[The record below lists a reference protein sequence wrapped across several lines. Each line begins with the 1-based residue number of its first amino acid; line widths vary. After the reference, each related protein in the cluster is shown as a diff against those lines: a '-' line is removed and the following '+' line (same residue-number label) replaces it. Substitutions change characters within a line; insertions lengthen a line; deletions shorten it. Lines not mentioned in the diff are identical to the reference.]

1 MSEHG
6 SRRRAPVAVRK
17 KGKDREILEWVRRT
31 FLRHDMVVPGDTVVV
46 GVSGGLDSVCL
57 LDILTRLKAE
67 DRLRLVIAHVHHG
80 LRPEE
85 GDREFRFVEGLASRY
100 GVPFEG
106 RRIEASSYAK
116 GVNVQAQARRFRVRF
131 FEDVARE
138 WGAGRIATGHH
149 RDDHAETLLMQ
160 VLRGTGGLIGIR
172 PVRDGT
178 YIRPLIEIPRERIRA
193 YAKGLELPF
202 CEDSSNRKRT
212 YLRNRIRQDLIP
224 WIRKE
229 ANPSFVDSL
238 LQLAS
243 ILEEETKCLDTFAEE
258 ALERVTLRSISEA
271 EVILRRDLL
280 EGMPRAIQRRV
291 LRRSYGRLVGSTQ
304 GLSYVHLE
312 GVCDALGKPEGR
324 VHKVFS
330 LPRGVR
336 VFLEYETL
344 SLTRRDLWEVTPYEV
359 PLPLGDEML
368 IPEAGITLRAH
379 RVVCD
384 GSPPESVENRLSRG
398 EKDRYCACLD
408 ADLAVGEMV
417 VRNARPGDRFRPLGL
432 GGGKK
437 LKDFFRDEKIPR
449 SLRHRIAILEIGG
462 RVAWVVGYRVD
473 DRFKVSEG
481 TRDVICVHALATDHE
496 EGTRTGKISQ
506 IK

>member
-1 MSEHG
+1 
-6 SRRRAPVAVRK
+6 VAVRK
-17 KGKDREILEWVRRT
+17 RGKDREILEWVRRT

-67 DRLRLVIAHVHHG
+67 YRLRLVIAHVHHG

-106 RRIEASSYAK
+106 RRIEASSYAT
-116 GVNVQAQARRFRVRF
+116 GANVQAQARRFRVRF

-178 YIRPLIEIPRERIRA
+178 YIRPLIEIPRERIQA
-193 YAKGLELPF
+193 YARGLELPF

-258 ALERVTLRSISEA
+258 ALERVTRRSISEA

-336 VFLEYETL
+336 VFLEYEEVY
-344 SLTRRDLWEVTPYEV
+344 LTRRDLWQVTPYEV
-359 PLPLGDEML
+359 PLPPGDERL
-368 IPEAGITLRAH
+368 ISEAGIILRAH
-379 RVVCD
+379 RVVFD
-384 GSPPESVENRLSRG
+384 GSSPGTFENRLSGWG
-398 EKDRYCACLD
+398 EDRYCACLD

-417 VRNARPGDRFRPLGL
+417 VRNARPGDRFRPLGS
-432 GGGKK
+432 GGWKK
-437 LKDFFRDEKIPR
+437 LKDFFSDEKIPR
-449 SLRHRIAILEIGG
+449 SLRRRIAILEIGG

-481 TRDVICVHALATDHE
+481 TREVMSVQALATDHE
-496 EGTRTGKISQ
+496 EGTQTGKISQ

>member
-1 MSEHG
+1 M
-6 SRRRAPVAVRK
+6 AVRER
-17 KGKDREILEWVRRT
+17 GNDQEILELVRRT
-31 FLRHDMVVPGDTVVV
+31 FLRHDMVVRGDTVVV
-46 GVSGGLDSVCL
+46 GVSGGLDSVSL
-57 LDILTRLKAE
+57 LDILSRLKAE
-67 DRLRLVIAHVHHG
+67 YRLRLVIAHVHHG

-85 GDREFRFVEGLASRY
+85 GDREFRFVEGLASQYR
-100 GVPFEG
+100 VPFEG
-106 RRIEASSYAK
+106 RRIEASTYAK
-116 GVNVQAQARRFRVRF
+116 GANVQAQARRFRVRF
-131 FEDVARE
+131 FEEVARE
-138 WGAGRIATGHH
+138 WGASRIATGHH

-160 VLRGTGGLIGIR
+160 ILRGTGGLIGIR
-172 PVRDGT
+172 PVRDGK
-178 YIRPLIEIPRERIRA
+178 YIRPLIEIPRESIQA
-193 YAKGLELPF
+193 YANGLGLPF
-202 CEDSSNRKRT
+202 REDSSNRKRT

-243 ILEEETKCLDTFAEE
+243 ILEEETKCLDAVAEE
-258 ALERVTLRSISEA
+258 ALERITRRASHKG

-291 LRRSYGRLVGSTQ
+291 LRRSYGRLAGSTR

-312 GVCDALGKPEGR
+312 GVCDALGRPGGR
-324 VHKVFS
+324 VHKAFS

-336 VFLEYETL
+336 VFLEYEAAY
-344 SLTRRDLWEVTPYEV
+344 LTRRDLWEARPYEV
-359 PLPLGDEML
+359 PLPLGDERL
-368 IPEAGITLRAH
+368 IPEAGIALHAH
-379 RVVCD
+379 RVIFD
-384 GSPPESVENRLSRG
+384 GSARKGVEGCLSGVG
-398 EKDRYCACLD
+398 EDRNCAFLD
-408 ADLAVGEMV
+408 ADLAVGEMI

-432 GGGKK
+432 GGEKK
-437 LKDFFRDEKIPR
+437 LKDFFMDEKIPR

-481 TRDVICVHALATDHE
+481 TREVIRVQALAKEQED
-496 EGTRTGKISQ
+496 GTLARKISQ

>member
-1 MSEHG
+1 
-6 SRRRAPVAVRK
+6 VAVRER
-17 KGKDREILEWVRRT
+17 GTDQDILELVRRT
-31 FLRHDMVVPGDTVVV
+31 FLRHGMVVPGDTVVV
-46 GVSGGLDSVCL
+46 GVSGGLDSVSL
-57 LDILTRLKAE
+57 FDILTRLKAE
-67 DRLRLVIAHVHHG
+67 YRLRLVIAHVHHG
-80 LRPEE
+80 LRPAE

-106 RRIEASSYAK
+106 RRVEASSYAK
-116 GVNVQAQARRFRVRF
+116 GANVQAQARRFRVRF
-131 FEDVARE
+131 FEEVARK
-138 WGAGRIATGHH
+138 WGASRIATGHH

-178 YIRPLIEIPRERIRA
+178 YIRPLIEIPRERIQA
-193 YAKGLELPF
+193 YANGLGLLF

-224 WIRKE
+224 WIRRE

-243 ILEEETKCLDTFAEE
+243 ILEEETKCLDAVAEE
-258 ALERVTLRSISEA
+258 ALERVTRRASPEV

-291 LRRSYGRLVGSTQ
+291 LRRSYGRLTGSTR
-304 GLSYVHLE
+304 GLSYVHME
-312 GVCDALGKPEGR
+312 GICDALGKPGGR

-336 VFLEYETL
+336 VFLEYEAVY
-344 SLTRRDLWEVTPYEV
+344 LTRRDLWEVTPYEV
-359 PLPLGDEML
+359 TLPLGDERL

-379 RVVCD
+379 RVVFD
-384 GSPPESVENRLSRG
+384 GSSPESVKNRLSGGG
-398 EKDRYCACLD
+398 EDRYCACLD

-437 LKDFFRDEKIPR
+437 LKDFFIDEKVPR

-462 RVAWVVGYRVD
+462 KVAWVVGYRVD

-481 TRDVICVHALATDHE
+481 TREVIHVQALPKEQE
-496 EGTRTGKISQ
+496 EGTRARIISQ
-506 IK
+506 TK

>member
-1 MSEHG
+1 M
-6 SRRRAPVAVRK
+6 AVRER
-17 KGKDREILEWVRRT
+17 GNDQDMLELVRRT
-31 FLRHDMVVPGDTVVV
+31 LLRHDMVVRGDTVVV
-46 GVSGGLDSVCL
+46 GVSGGLDSVSL
-57 LDILTRLKAE
+57 LDILSRLKAE
-67 DRLRLVIAHVHHG
+67 YRLRLVIAHVHHG
-80 LRPEE
+80 LRPAE

-106 RRIEASSYAK
+106 RRIEASSYPK
-116 GVNVQAQARRFRVRF
+116 GANVQAQARRFRVRF
-131 FEDVARE
+131 FEEVAQE
-138 WGAGRIATGHH
+138 WGASRIATGHH

-172 PVRDGT
+172 PVREGT
-178 YIRPLIEIPRERIRA
+178 YIRPLIEIPRERIQA
-193 YAKGLELPF
+193 YANGLGLSF

-238 LQLAS
+238 LQFAS
-243 ILEEETKCLDTFAEE
+243 ILEEETKCLDEVAEE
-258 ALERVTLRSISEA
+258 ALERVTRPSSPEV

-291 LRRSYGRLVGSTQ
+291 LRRSYGRLAGSTR
-304 GLSYVHLE
+304 GLSYVHME
-312 GVCDALGKPEGR
+312 GICDALGKPQGR

-336 VFLEYETL
+336 VFLEYKAVY
-344 SLTRRDLWEVTPYEV
+344 LTRRDLWEVTPYEV
-359 PLPLGDEML
+359 PLLLGDERL
-368 IPEAGITLRAH
+368 IPEAGISLRAH
-379 RVVCD
+379 RVVFD
-384 GSPPESVENRLSRG
+384 GSPPESVENRLSGMG
-398 EKDRYCACLD
+398 EDRYCACLD

-437 LKDFFRDEKIPR
+437 LKDFFMDEKIPR

-481 TRDVICVHALATDHE
+481 TREAIHVQALPKNQE
-496 EGTRTGKISQ
+496 EGTQARKISQ

>member
-1 MSEHG
+1 M
-6 SRRRAPVAVRK
+6 AVRER
-17 KGKDREILEWVRRT
+17 GNDQAILELVRRT
-31 FLRHDMVVPGDTVVV
+31 FLRHGMVVHGDTVVV
-46 GVSGGLDSVCL
+46 GVSGGLDSVSL
-57 LDILTRLKAE
+57 LDILARLKGE
-67 DRLRLVIAHVHHG
+67 YRLRLVIAHVHHG
-80 LRPEE
+80 LRPAE

-100 GVPFEG
+100 EVPFEG

-116 GVNVQAQARRFRVRF
+116 GANVQAQARRFRVRF
-131 FEDVARE
+131 FEEVARE
-138 WGAGRIATGHH
+138 WGASRIATGHH

-172 PVRDGT
+172 PVRDGR
-178 YIRPLIEIPRERIRA
+178 YIRPLIEIPREKIQV
-193 YAKGLELPF
+193 YANGLGLSF

-229 ANPSFVDSL
+229 VNPLFVDSL

-243 ILEEETKCLDTFAEE
+243 ILEEETKCLDAVAEE
-258 ALERVTLRSISEA
+258 ALERVTRQANPET

-291 LRRSYGRLVGSTQ
+291 LRRSYGRLAGSIQ

-312 GVCDALGKPEGR
+312 GICDALGKTEGR

-336 VFLEYETL
+336 AFLEYEAVY
-344 SLTRRDLWEVTPYEV
+344 LTRRDLWKVTPYEV
-359 PLPLGDEML
+359 PLPLDDERL

-379 RVVCD
+379 RVVFD
-384 GSPPESVENRLSRG
+384 GSPPESVENCLSGGG
-398 EKDRYCACLD
+398 EDRYCACLD

-432 GGGKK
+432 GGRKK
-437 LKDFFRDEKIPR
+437 LKDFFMDEKIPR
-449 SLRHRIAILEIGG
+449 SLRHRIAILDIGG

-481 TRDVICVHALATDHE
+481 TREVIHVQALPKDKE
-496 EGTRTGKISQ
+496 EGTIARRISQ